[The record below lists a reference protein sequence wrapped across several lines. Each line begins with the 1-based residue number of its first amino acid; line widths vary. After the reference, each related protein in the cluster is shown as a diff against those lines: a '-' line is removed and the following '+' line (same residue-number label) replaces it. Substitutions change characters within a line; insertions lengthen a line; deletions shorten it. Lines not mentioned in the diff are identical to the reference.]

1 MSRVDEAQRRA
12 TLGDD
17 AHVAP
22 LLPAAREDGSIEAYP
37 REGRSGTVPVRQATL
52 PVRQATVPVRQA
64 TVPAPQATVPARLT
78 PGPIA
83 APRQVPGTQLGAFDP
98 GAGAKLVGSTDI
110 SPVAAEQYRR
120 LAGSLHQLQTESG
133 LKTLMVTSSLPR
145 EGKTLT
151 VTNLALTLSESYKR
165 RVLLIDADLR
175 RPSIHDVLRLP
186 NSTGLSEALKSSK
199 GRPHVVEVS
208 PMLSVLTAGKPDS
221 DPMAG
226 LSSERMVAL
235 LEEWAAEFD
244 WVLLDAPPVG
254 LMPDANLLAR
264 ATRAVVFVIAAGMT
278 SHKTIERA
286 IGEIGR
292 DLIIGTVL
300 NRIEDR
306 QLPAAAYYQ
315 HYYVGAG
322 PTE

>member
-1 MSRVDEAQRRA
+1 MSRVEEARRRA
-12 TLGDD
+12 TIGEDALAGRTASDD
-17 AHVAP
+17 QPVQAT
-22 LLPAAREDGSIEAYP
+22 LEAYP
-37 REGRSGTVPVRQATL
+37 RERRNATDLPTL
-52 PVRQATVPVRQA
+52 PVRPVNVSARQ
-64 TVPAPQATVPARLT
+64 T
-78 PGPIA
+78 PRPIA
-83 APRQVPGTQLGAFDP
+83 APRTARPGQLGSFDP
-98 GAGAKLVGSTDI
+98 GVGVKLVGGADI
-110 SPVAAEQYRR
+110 PPVAAEQYRR
-120 LAGSLHQLQTESG
+120 LAASLHQLQAESG

-175 RPSIHDVLRLP
+175 RPSIHEVLRLP
-186 NSTGLSEALKSSK
+186 NSAGLSEALRSTK
-199 GRPHVVEVS
+199 GRPQLLEVS

-226 LSSERMVAL
+226 LSSERMGAL

-286 IGEIGR
+286 ISEIGR
-292 DLIIGTVL
+292 DFIIGTVL
-300 NRIEDR
+300 NRIEDQ
-306 QLPAAAYYQ
+306 QLPAAAYQ
-315 HYYVGAG
+315 GYYTSAR
-322 PTE
+322 PSE